1 MSLPETFYI
10 ALCVTILLLGVVYW
24 FWTQVQYLQRK
35 VNLLD
40 NVVYEMKT
48 LVSNLPGS
56 GGDNGISGS
65 SSGVSGGSSSI
76 GLVANVTNPI
86 TEKNANNH
94 GNVEDSYAPPPES
107 VAGDLEAER
116 LVSEAEFEP
125 FSGSSNEEDNKP
137 VYNPPVEV
145 AQEIIHDDLQPGG
158 LAVPAKKS
166 DAAIESPLNGL
177 SLKELR
183 KMAEA
188 NNIPGANDLKKKE
201 LIRALRDK
209 VSSIINVDAQ
219 SNVLSF
225 DEVLTPNFE

>member
-48 LVSNLPGS
+48 LVSNLPGN
-56 GGDNGISGS
+56 DKA
-65 SSGVSGGSSSI
+65 
-76 GLVANVTNPI
+76 GLSTVQNTDTNP
-86 TEKNANNH
+86 K
-94 GNVEDSYAPPPES
+94 VEDKIEAVIEEAYAPPPES
-107 VAGDLEAER
+107 VAGDLEAEQ
-116 LVSEAEFEP
+116 LVAEADFES
-125 FSGSSNEEDNKP
+125 FSGGIETNTQPAYD
-137 VYNPPVEV
+137 PPV
-145 AQEIIHDDLQPGG
+145 QDDLQPGG

-201 LIRALRDK
+201 LIKALRDK
-209 VSSIINVDAQ
+209 VSSIISLDSP
-219 SNVLSF
+219 SNVMSF
-225 DEVLTPNFE
+225 DDVLSPNFE